1 MKRPLKTRISIELVA
16 RDAAYLDADLH
27 QLSRLYEGFD
37 TVNIPDLLR
46 FPVRSWQGCVQARH
60 YVDSAIPHLRAI
72 DFDLSK
78 PFTLIDYVRR
88 HQLNELL
95 VVKGDPPVDGLSK
108 CFNTSS
114 VELIACIKRELPQV
128 KVYAAIDPYRASLHV
143 EVAYAKEKLAA
154 GADGF
159 FTQPFFE
166 LGLMDQYAKAL
177 RQLSGE
183 AEIFWGVSPVL
194 GQASQNYWQRV
205 NNVSFPAGF
214 MADLGWNQRFACEA
228 LKWVKARNESIYFM
242 PIRVDLKSYFT
253 DVLF

>member
-60 YVDSAIPHLRAI
+60 YVNSTIPHLRAI
-72 DFDLSK
+72 DYDLSK
-78 PFTLIDYVRR
+78 PWALIDYVRR
-88 HQLNELL
+88 HRLDELL
-95 VVKGDPPVDGLSK
+95 VVKGDPPVDGGSK
-108 CFNTSS
+108 CFDTSS
-114 VELIACIKRELPQV
+114 VEFIACIKRELPQV
-128 KVYAAIDPYRASLHV
+128 KVYAAIDPYRASLDV

-177 RQLSGE
+177 RQLSGA

-205 NNVSFPAGF
+205 NKVSFPEGF

-253 DVLF
+253 GVLF